1 MVKEKEVVEKA
12 ALSDGGHIISGAQSI
27 FEAPDPMKVRFDL
40 NENLFGPSPRVR
52 AVIKD
57 FVENVGVNWYNAWMR
72 KECAAKIA
80 EYVGVKPENIFVC
93 NGSAE
98 TLVVIAEIFL
108 EQGDE
113 LLTFYPT
120 YRVLLNYAKVYGS
133 RVVKVFHESDFRAD
147 RLPEKII
154 GKIGPKTKIVY
165 MCNPTTFAA
174 RVPKGEI
181 VKVLEKSQDPPKP
194 IVVVDEA
201 YYDSATYPFSNET
214 VVDLVEKY
222 DNLIVT
228 RTFSKSFALAGL
240 RIGYAVSCK
249 DKITSFNKF
258 FSPLGVSS
266 IAYVGAI
273 AALDS
278 LDYYEG
284 VRKKLEENKAYLSE
298 ELAQMGI
305 EVFPSYA
312 NFMLAR
318 LPAGVLNDMPRKKGV
333 WTRLVEK
340 KIYIRNK
347 SVMYPD
353 TDICHDMLRITIGQR
368 GECERLINELK
379 RIPELYSAAHAR

>member
-1 MVKEKEVVEKA
+1 
-12 ALSDGGHIISGAQSI
+12 
-27 FEAPDPMKVRFDL
+27 
-40 NENLFGPSPRVR
+40 FGPSPRGR
-52 AVIKD
+52 AAIKD

-80 EYVGVKPENIFVC
+80 EYVGVKTENVFVC

-113 LLTFYPT
+113 LLTVYPT

-133 RVVKVFHESDFRAD
+133 HVVKVLHESDFRAD

-154 GKIGPKTKIVY
+154 GKIGPKTKIIY
-165 MCNPTTFAA
+165 MCNPDTFAD
-174 RVPKGEI
+174 RIPKEEI

-194 IVVVDEA
+194 IVVIDEA

-214 VVDLVEKY
+214 VADLVEKY

-249 DKITSFNKF
+249 DKITAFNKF

-266 IAYVGAI
+266 IAYVAAM

-278 LDYYEG
+278 LDYYEE
-284 VRKKLEENKAYLSE
+284 VRKKIEENKAYLSE
-298 ELAQMGI
+298 ELTQMGI
-305 EVFPSYA
+305 EVFPSYT
-312 NFMLAR
+312 NFIIAR
-318 LPAGVLNDMPRKKGV
+318 LPPGLLNDTPGKKGV

-340 KIYIRNK
+340 GVRVRNK

-353 TDICHDMLRITIGQR
+353 TDICHDMIRITIGRKEQ
-368 GECERLINELK
+368 CERLIKELK
-379 RIPELYSAAHAR
+379 NILKHALK